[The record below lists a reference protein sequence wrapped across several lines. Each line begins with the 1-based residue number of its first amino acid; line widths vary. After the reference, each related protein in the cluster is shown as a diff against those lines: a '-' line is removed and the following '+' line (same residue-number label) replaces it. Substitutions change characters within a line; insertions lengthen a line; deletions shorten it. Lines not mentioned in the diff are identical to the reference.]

1 MPIPTQYTETD
12 LKAFMHNCLM
22 ETASVLGWSVAA
34 GQYDEA
40 VLSTLLEYGHVST
53 AEECTDLRKLRAL
66 ARVSVWEA
74 VASATAGDHHY
85 SADGG
90 TFSPEQVHEH
100 ALVMLKAAKSA
111 ALGYVPEYQV
121 FADTLTAQD
130 PYQYH
135 AGDEQRFVPGA
146 PLPEGRHI

>member
-40 VLSTLLEYGHVST
+40 VISALLEYGTVTT

-111 ALGYVPEYQV
+111 ALSYSPEYRI
-121 FADTLTAQD
+121 FSDTLVAQD

-135 AGDEQRFVPGA
+135 EGDEQLHIPGK
-146 PLPEGRHI
+146 PIPDGRHI